1 MLAVEGLTIK
11 RNQQALC
18 YSAQLPAGHFCALT
32 GSSGVGKS
40 TLLEAITGLLPA
52 TSGRLL
58 WQGERFDQDTSGQRP
73 VTMLFQQQNL
83 IEHLDVFT
91 NIALGVSPSAKL
103 TVQQQQSL
111 QQVTERLAIAELLS
125 CSPASLSGGQRQRV
139 ALARCLLRQKPLLL
153 LDEPFSALDP
163 TLRHE
168 CLLLTHEL
176 QQQFGLTVLL
186 VTHFPEEVASIADC
200 YWHIHEGGQI
210 DVMSQPHEQ
219 KKK

>member
-11 RNQQALC
+11 RNQQVMC
-18 YSAQLPAGHFCALT
+18 YSAQLKSGQLCALT
-32 GSSGVGKS
+32 GASGVGKS
-40 TLLEAITGLLPA
+40 TLLEAITGLLPV
-52 TSGRLL
+52 TSGQLF
-58 WQGERFDQDTSGQRP
+58 WQGERFDQCVPGQRP

-83 IEHLDVFT
+83 IEHLDVLT

-103 TVQQQQSL
+103 TVQQQQTL
-111 QQVTERLAIAELLS
+111 QQITERLAITELLA
-125 CSPASLSGGQRQRV
+125 CSPLSLSGGQRQRV

-163 TLRHE
+163 NLRHE
-168 CLLLTHEL
+168 CLQLTHEL

-200 YWHIHEGGQI
+200 YWHISEGGHI
-210 DVMSQPHEQ
+210 DVMSQTVNQ
-219 KKK
+219 AAK